1 MPASCVDF
9 TRVLTP
15 VFWQMVEL
23 AELVS
28 DRFVQCPLNVGDV
41 KAQGDHSNVSCDL
54 RDSILRSLS
63 DSELSFQGD
72 SRFSILGLWG
82 WSIEPIEIVVLGM
95 VLYYWVYRFTHR
107 YMKRYE
113 ESTGCIIAGNPV
125 AANRSLQSQPAGND
139 VWRLMV
145 G

>member
-54 RDSILRSLS
+54 RDSILRFLS

-72 SRFSILGLWG
+72 FRFS
-82 WSIEPIEIVVLGM
+82 V
-95 VLYYWVYRFTHR
+95 
-107 YMKRYE
+107 
-113 ESTGCIIAGNPV
+113 
-125 AANRSLQSQPAGND
+125 
-139 VWRLMV
+139 
-145 G
+145 